1 MQKRHDLASLGK
13 LSLTFRPVAIACFQP
28 NPAIGRRNHGKAWTR
43 QPGICRRTAAAGET
57 RDFRR
62 HLILI
67 AMFGDHRL
75 AWKWLMTPTDKLG
88 GNSPIDTLLTGTL
101 ADVVAAARLAVEHA
115 PDV

>member
-1 MQKRHDLASLGK
+1 MARPGHASLG
-13 LSLTFRPVAIACFQP
+13 F
-28 NPAIGRRNHGKAWTR
+28 
-43 QPGICRRTAAAGET
+43 AAELPQLGT